1 MDLDWIAA
9 ILGDANADTERS
21 FEAFRTIIRAIY
33 RDDITRQDRG
43 RREQRGT
50 KGIDPVK
57 ALFSARSALYER
69 YALDDIQTALWRSF
83 PFRVYRLN

>member
-1 MDLDWIAA
+1 MELQASGTTYA
-9 ILGDANADTERS
+9 VAPILSNEAGDSSTG
-21 FEAFRTIIRAIY
+21 TIEIFFSELA
-33 RDDITRQDRG
+33 
-43 RREQRGT
+43 